1 MYLFIYYNKWGTFS
15 CSACVCGGQASECIS
30 HIFKWIFM
38 QRLREMSCCLTE
50 SQKFSTSSTKWG
62 GGLCSVGGKA
72 CAWCPCCVVFRGF
85 PLVVVNNFY
94 CPNIWPRF
102 SLPRFSYFYLYFYIY
117 RVYIFKTKWRT
128 PFQATLSAIPRPLNF
143 PAP

>member
-50 SQKFSTSSTKWG
+50 SQTNDRMSETAAGKPKEMEWVQRALLTEAHTIGGFLGIFQMGWG
-62 GGLCSVGGKA
+62 GF
-72 CAWCPCCVVFRGF
+72 FRD
-85 PLVVVNNFY
+85 
-94 CPNIWPRF
+94 
-102 SLPRFSYFYLYFYIY
+102 
-117 RVYIFKTKWRT
+117 
-128 PFQATLSAIPRPLNF
+128 
-143 PAP
+143 